1 MRKVLRCT
9 GASQATIPTRPNAG
23 LEIRYRRKLD
33 ALINDMNA
41 SVLYWITAAYKKHT
55 PLSVRLAA
63 DRSIAKALAR
73 IVENLTARWAK
84 KFDDIAPSMAKWF
97 VDTAKSRTD
106 ASMMAGL
113 KKSGFT
119 IKFTATKTQTEAV
132 QASIAE
138 NVALIKS
145 IPAESLS
152 DVQGIVMR
160 AVAEGRDIGAMR
172 QQLQDQFGVTKRR
185 AQTIARDQNNK
196 ATAVLVKTRQQEL
209 GITHAIW
216 RHSHGGKV
224 PRPEHVKANGQRYE
238 IAKGMFL
245 EGKWVWP
252 GTEINC
258 RCVSASIVP
267 GLEDDDEDDD

>member
-1 MRKVLRCT
+1 
-9 GASQATIPTRPNAG
+9 
-23 LEIRYRRKLD
+23 
-33 ALINDMNA
+33 
-41 SVLYWITAAYKKHT
+41 
-55 PLSVRLAA
+55 
-63 DRSIAKALAR
+63 
-73 IVENLTARWAK
+73 
-84 KFDDIAPSMAKWF
+84 
-97 VDTAKSRTD
+97 
-106 ASMMAGL
+106 MAGL

-258 RCVSASIVP
+258 RCVSASVVP